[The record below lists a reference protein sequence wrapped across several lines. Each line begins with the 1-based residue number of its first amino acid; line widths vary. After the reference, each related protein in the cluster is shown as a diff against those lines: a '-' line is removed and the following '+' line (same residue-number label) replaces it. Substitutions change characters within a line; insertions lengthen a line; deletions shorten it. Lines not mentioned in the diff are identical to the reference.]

1 MKKPSSNHR
10 MLVLLAS
17 IVLSVTPELRSQES
31 GSGPIQVGQDD
42 SGLYVTFPEG
52 LVITGT
58 GGFPLD
64 LNGDVLGIPG
74 PEAPLQIEI
83 PEGLTVTFPDV
94 PAPPVQL
101 NTEEGLVISTLKR
114 NGKSSVKVHRSSLK
128 LRLPSRE
135 TIKLPGAKMTTL
147 ASGQKVVQLTR
158 ATSFKLPKQ
167 SFLTLGPPAPGVTMD
182 PLPRPALKSPRTPMP
197 N

>member
-1 MKKPSSNHR
+1 MS
-10 MLVLLAS
+10 VLLAS
-17 IVLSVTPELRSQES
+17 ISLSIIPELRSQES
-31 GSGPIQVGQDD
+31 GPGPIQVGQDD

-64 LNGDVLGIPG
+64 LNGDMLGIPG
-74 PEAPLQIEI
+74 PEAPMQLEI

-94 PAPPVQL
+94 PTPPVQL
-101 NTEEGLVISTLKR
+101 NTEDGLVISTLKR

-128 LRLPSRE
+128 LRLPSRG
-135 TIKLPGAKMTTL
+135 TVKLPGAKITTL
-147 ASGQKVVQLTR
+147 ANGQKAVQLTR
-158 ATSFKLPKQ
+158 GTSFKLPKQ

-182 PLPRPALKSPRTPMP
+182 PLPRPALNSPRTPKP